1 MIERTSTRLWIFP
14 VALLALLL
22 VGMTA
27 TSVAW
32 HHHDGSTGAADTR
45 CPICHLSH
53 QPIDTPAAANHAP
66 TLALV
71 AAAAALPD
79 AGLAPSPSVRREP
92 ARAPPSA

>member
-1 MIERTSTRLWIFP
+1 MIQRTSNRLWIVP

-22 VGMTA
+22 IGMTA

-32 HHHDGSTGAADTR
+32 HHHDATSGATDPG

-53 QPIDTPAAANHAP
+53 QPMDTPAAPNHAP
-66 TLALV
+66 HFALV
-71 AAAAALPD
+71 APAAPLAD
-79 AGLAPSPSVRREP
+79 AGQAPSPSVRREP